1 MPRRVAIEL
10 EGVLVHAPPDPV
22 PDGRNGNFWETLGEA
37 EPDAVS
43 RLARI
48 AADRRWEVIF
58 LANRPPSGGGS
69 VQVQSQRWLEA
80 KGFALPS
87 VYVAPGP
94 RGRIASALHL
104 DLVIDAAPEN
114 CVDVVSESDARTILV
129 WRGDRS
135 TLPADARRAGID
147 VARSFGECL
156 DMLTA
161 EAEDHPRP
169 PDEGLFA
176 RVRRLLGFG
185 QA

>member
-1 MPRRVAIEL
+1 MSKRVAIEL
-10 EGVLVHAPPDPV
+10 DGVLVHAPSDPV
-22 PDGRNGNFWETLGEA
+22 PRGQSESFWETLREA
-37 EPDAVS
+37 EPNTVS

-48 AADRRWEVIF
+48 AADQRWEVIF
-58 LANRPPSGGGS
+58 LANRPPSEGRT

-114 CVDVVSESDARTILV
+114 CADVVSESNARTILV

-135 TLPADARRAGID
+135 TLPVDARLAGID

-161 EAEDHPRP
+161 DGAKDPRAP
-169 PDEGLFA
+169 GLFA
-176 RVRRLLGFG
+176 WLRRLLGFG
-185 QA
+185 RA